1 MTSEKEETKK
11 FTNVDNIDNIDN
23 IDHSSLGKKL
33 ACIIK
38 VINNIKDGCYI
49 QECDFNDS
57 EHNEE
62 KERLFP
68 PFSFFKIKKVKFDN
82 EELSKNKK
90 YDGTQ
95 LHPFK
100 IVLEIINRNFYLDQ
114 AILKKK
120 EFDYIKKINIWK
132 LKEN

>member
-1 MTSEKEETKK
+1 MTSKKEETKK
-11 FTNVDNIDNIDN
+11 FTNVDNIDNIN
-23 IDHSSLGKKL
+23 NSFLRKKL

-38 VINNIKDGCYI
+38 MLYNIKDGCYV
-49 QECDFNDS
+49 QECDFKDS
-57 EHNEE
+57 EHKDE

-68 PFSFFKIKKVKFDN
+68 PFSFFKIKKVKFGS

-100 IVLEIINRNFYLDQ
+100 IVLEIINRSFYLDQ
-114 AILKKK
+114 AILMEK
-120 EFDYIKKINIWK
+120 EFDYIKKDNIWK
-132 LKEN
+132 LKIN